1 MVFLLKKE
9 LSANGQKDKIMAKKS
24 GYFLVY
30 RDIWRNPVFKNLL
43 QCSCWIY
50 FISSAS
56 HQERTLRFLDNKIF
70 VQRGEMIMPL
80 RVTAKRFGMTY
91 SEMRSFI
98 LRLVRR
104 KMITTRTA
112 QLNYCGN
119 HKNRRVT
126 LIKLINYDKYQ
137 YVDSEQSVTAQ
148 NSQEVLINY
157 NNTLINNIGSSKQEI
172 VNSGEK
178 IIGTEGV
185 YNILLIDG
193 KKYLKHKFKKEP
205 LKDY

>member
-1 MVFLLKKE
+1 
-9 LSANGQKDKIMAKKS
+9 MAKRS

-56 HQERTLRFLDNKIF
+56 HQDKTLRFLDNPIF
-70 VQRGEMIMPL
+70 VRRGEMIMPL

-104 KMITTRTA
+104 KMITTRTT
-112 QLNYCGN
+112 QLQPSKA
-119 HKNRRVT
+119 HLNRKVT
-126 LIKLINYDKYQ
+126 LISLVNYDKFQ
-137 YVDSEQSVTAQ
+137 YVESEQPLT
-148 NSQEVLINY
+148 NHLSQQVLINKK
-157 NNTLINNIGSSKQEI
+157 NTQETNSRSSKDKV
-172 VNSGEK
+172 VNNGYKSIGDWGEY
-178 IIGTEGV
+178 T
-185 YNILLIDG
+185 ILLKDN
-193 KKYLKHKFKKEP
+193 KKYLKHKWKDEP
-205 LKDY
+205 IKDYE

>member
-1 MVFLLKKE
+1 
-9 LSANGQKDKIMAKKS
+9 MAKRS

-56 HQERTLRFLDNKIF
+56 HQDKTLRFLDNEIF
-70 VQRGEMIMPL
+70 VRRGEMIMPL
-80 RVTAKRFGMTY
+80 RITAKRFGMTY
-91 SEMRSFI
+91 SEMRAFI

-104 KMITTRTA
+104 RMITTRTTHL
-112 QLNYCGN
+112 QPTNN
-119 HKNRRVT
+119 HKSRKVT
-126 LIKLINYDKYQ
+126 LISLVNYDKYQ
-137 YVDSEQSVTAQ
+137 FVDEEQPHTAHIPQ
-148 NSQEVLINY
+148 QVLIH
-157 NNTLINNIGSSKQEI
+157 NTNTQILNTRSSNEDK
-172 VNSGEK
+172 EK
-178 IIGTEGV
+178 VIGTEGM

-205 LKDY
+205 LKDYYSKSI

>member
-1 MVFLLKKE
+1 
-9 LSANGQKDKIMAKKS
+9 MAKRS

-56 HQERTLRFLDNKIF
+56 HQDKTLRFLDNPIF
-70 VQRGEMIMPL
+70 VRRGEMIMPL

-112 QLNYCGN
+112 QLQPSKA
-119 HKNRRVT
+119 HLNRKVT
-126 LIKLINYDKYQ
+126 LISLVNYDKFQ
-137 YVDSEQSVTAQ
+137 YVDSEQPLT
-148 NSQEVLINY
+148 NHLSQHVLINKK
-157 NNTLINNIGSSKQEI
+157 NTQETNSKSSKDKV
-172 VNSGEK
+172 VNSGYK
-178 IIGTEGV
+178 TIGDWGQYT
-185 YNILLIDG
+185 ILLKDN
-193 KKYLKHKFKKEP
+193 KKYLKHKWKDEP
-205 LKDY
+205 IKDYE

>member
-1 MVFLLKKE
+1 
-9 LSANGQKDKIMAKKS
+9 MAKRS

-56 HQERTLRFLDNKIF
+56 HQDKTLRFLDNPIF
-70 VQRGEMIMPL
+70 VRRGEMIMPL

-112 QLNYCGN
+112 QLQPSKA
-119 HKNRRVT
+119 HLNRKVT
-126 LIKLINYDKYQ
+126 LISLVNYDKFQ
-137 YVDSEQSVTAQ
+137 YVDSEQPLT
-148 NSQEVLINY
+148 NHLSQHVLINKK
-157 NNTLINNIGSSKQEI
+157 NTQETNSKSSKDKG
-172 VNSGEK
+172 VNNGYKKIGE
-178 IIGTEGV
+178 EGH
-185 YNILLIDG
+185 YTILLKDS
-193 KKYLKHKFKKEP
+193 KKYLKHKWKDEP
-205 LKDY
+205 IKDY